1 MRRALQ
7 LVLLLLPLSAFAQL
21 YPNTDDT
28 LSGWQS
34 PPCLGTACAGGT
46 GTATAY
52 FQTIDNSTPSLDG
65 ESMEIGFT
73 GPSLTSGETTNVL
86 WPHKVGANGAV
97 TALSGTWHVYFPNAG
112 LIQAKELDIFQF
124 VGGQRFMYGTECDNP
139 ALTAGF
145 LRIWN
150 QCANSNGGA
159 WITTSIAC
167 PLFSSSNT
175 WHSFTLNTHRV
186 IGDTSCTGGNPCEYY
201 DSIVIDGTVHT
212 GFTPQC
218 SAPNS
223 EPDNIGIQT
232 QIDESS
238 AGGTV
243 TEFEDEMSLTLATGG
258 LCPSGASYINPVNP
272 TGSLVTLASLGV
284 TSCFYVAANG
294 SDANSGA
301 AESSAW
307 LHPPGCTNFTGSYI
321 AAPGNAIIFRG
332 GDTWNFGSVT
342 SPACGAQTWAVPLAG
357 TSGTPNYIGVDP
369 TWFSGSSFARPI
381 FSGDNAITT
390 APFFTCSSNFNNVNV
405 VNLGASGN
413 VMLDDIEFSGFCADE
428 ATDPDAGVVS
438 YDGSNAYVLRTYHH
452 GFTVPKTFPVSS
464 VANASSGNTVYTG
477 VFTGCAA
484 NACNGLEFSVSQ
496 LTHAAN
502 NSGLSN
508 PAFWTVTA
516 STATA
521 LTLNNAGGVAET
533 NPGLINS
540 YPRFDEQTA
549 IHGRGNG
556 YRFNTTNGIFFNVFD
571 NSDGTLGTWGSYPNA
586 GATLEAIQTAG
597 GVVAFNVFNRVS
609 NGNVGTSGSM
619 HDNLFHD
626 MYEPLGAV
634 HGNIWNSD
642 NDAMA
647 AGSMSFYN
655 NVFFNINEGVSVWLM
670 STSVDYLFNNIAWNN
685 SNSANCYVFGGS
697 SQSTGLP
704 TTTLNFYNNTND
716 APCNLRFLNNGS
728 DPKWHGTANFNN
740 NHLIG
745 YSPAALS
752 SIYSVD
758 SGATMTP
765 NDVGNEI
772 FQTEAAAN
780 AQGYTRTNAYAPTT
794 SGGATVGAGANNTS
808 SCSTFS
814 TDSDMCSGI
823 ASVNE
828 TGGQG
833 GQVVTYPANAA
844 SARPSSRS
852 WDSGAY
858 EFASTAPQNLT
869 VTVAGGGTVV
879 SSPAGIS
886 CPGTCSTN
894 FTDGTNVTLTATP
907 SLGYEFSQWVGS
919 CTGTTGCGLIMTSAQ
934 STSASFVNTYLRVTT
949 NTNLAT
955 GLCAPSGL
963 PGSGTGLCLPFS
975 TTQNNATVN
984 STAFD
989 ASLNPL
995 TNCQTLIFDQNS
1007 RAGAS
1012 VGNVTSSGG
1021 TEDIFGSLTGQYIFL
1036 TVAGGV
1042 DSILN
1047 INTSGACAQV
1057 NNTGALSTAGSGV
1070 YPNTNGNIV
1079 GSAGWSHV
1087 TESSFAWL
1095 DEHNCVTHCTGVP
1108 NPSTSA
1114 YSVLYFGSVTGTPP
1128 LANPISYTGSYGFDF
1143 RQCPGVGTVT
1153 SGVSST
1159 ALSIMGQDQYYGM
1172 GISFTGGQGTG
1183 FLYFIWSPTL
1193 GCETLDTSTG
1203 NVYTWCNSFPCPT
1216 TVGSGNAYYI
1226 GQETTCYGA
1235 SGSNGIHDAFER
1247 STNFAKIAQAG
1258 SGWTNCGGS
1267 GQTSVVWN
1275 YQQTTVCNSGCPGPT
1290 TVQACT
1296 VSCGGHDSSGQLYL
1310 LKFNDPSPNRRLF
1323 SNLAVETQVASILIG
1338 VHGVIMPDPSGFDV
1352 GAWALM
1358 AQGASTAGNTGFGF
1372 NNPPATL
1379 YENEMFGIVNWQ
1391 PASYTG
1397 SNPQVSRFGHNYDA
1411 ENFEAPATALNVT
1424 STTSATITAINV
1436 FPPCEA
1442 NGSCGQ
1448 LQISTTGFSPNVT
1461 GLITSIS
1468 PAGIVVS
1475 GTGYTVGTQSC
1486 GGTCT
1491 ILGNTPNFGCQNAIG
1506 FVDQSQ
1512 TWYVAGYDAFGQM
1525 GADSS
1530 NQVFCAA
1537 IMGRLNAV
1545 ETFPTGLTISVGN
1558 QASQG
1563 VQIKP

>member
-73 GPSLTSGETTNVL
+73 GPGLTSGETTNVL

-159 WITTSIAC
+159 WITTSVAC

-238 AGGTV
+238 VGGAV
-243 TEFEDEMSLTLATGG
+243 TEFEDEMSLSLAAGGTCAQFVGGTCPVSIPANVNSFYFFDYAAGSDSNSGTSESSPWQHMPSCANATGNSAAHTPG
-258 LCPSGASYINPVNP
+258 IGEGWIFK
-272 TGSLVTLASLGV
+272 GGV
-284 TSCFYVAANG
+284 TVDYHCYPAN
-294 SDANSGA
+294 
-301 AESSAW
+301 
-307 LHPPGCTNFTGSYI
+307 PPWG
-321 AAPGNAIIFRG
+321 
-332 GDTWNFGSVT
+332 
-342 SPACGAQTWAVPLAG
+342 G
-357 TSGTPNYIGVDP
+357 TSGGSNYMGPDP
-369 TWFSGSSFARPI
+369 GWFTGGSWTRPI
-381 FSGDNAITT
+381 FNGGGSGGYNTATRGAITDVANHASYLVVDNLEFT
-390 APFFTCSSNFNNVNV
+390 NFYFGINCSQGGPEYCSVLSQYAYSGTDVNWELKNSYVHGWLHCAPS
-405 VNLGASGN
+405 ASGC
-413 VMLDDIEFSGFCADE
+413 V
-428 ATDPDAGVVS
+428 DP
-438 YDGSNAYVLRTYHH
+438 
-452 GFTVPKTFPVSS
+452 
-464 VANASSGNTVYTG
+464 
-477 VFTGCAA
+477 
-484 NACNGLEFSVSQ
+484 
-496 LTHAAN
+496 
-502 NSGLSN
+502 
-508 PAFWTVTA
+508 
-516 STATA
+516 
-521 LTLNNAGGVAET
+521 
-533 NPGLINS
+533 
-540 YPRFDEQTA
+540 
-549 IHGRGNG
+549 
-556 YRFNTTNGIFFNVFD
+556 
-571 NSDGTLGTWGSYPNA
+571 
-586 GATLEAIQTAG
+586 
-597 GVVAFNVFNRVS
+597 
-609 NGNVGTSGSM
+609 
-619 HDNLFHD
+619 
-626 MYEPLGAV
+626 
-634 HGNIWNSD
+634 
-642 NDAMA
+642 
-647 AGSMSFYN
+647 
-655 NVFFNINEGVSVWLM
+655 
-670 STSVDYLFNNIAWNN
+670 
-685 SNSANCYVFGGS
+685 
-697 SQSTGLP
+697 
-704 TTTLNFYNNTND
+704 
-716 APCNLRFLNNGS
+716 
-728 DPKWHGTANFNN
+728 
-740 NHLIG
+740 
-745 YSPAALS
+745 
-752 SIYSVD
+752 
-758 SGATMTP
+758 
-765 NDVGNEI
+765 
-772 FQTEAAAN
+772 
-780 AQGYTRTNAYAPTT
+780 
-794 SGGATVGAGANNTS
+794 ANNTS
-808 SCSTFS
+808 FFWAFQESPATGVSSIHDNVFDGTDSSADCCGVASAPILYDNVVKYVDNWIFGERRLMHDNVATNFVYTFQTSPQDGQSPPHGNCNHIYGSSTSALQMLHYNNYTSCFQGGGDWVANRTYTALNQVFTPVLNNTVGNSFRATTLGTAGASEPNWNSACSTLFS
-814 TDSDMCSGI
+814 TCTDGTATVTNLGDGVASADEMLLVEENAALLYVFNDVFVLDGHGTGFELANNGSGGGNFTFFNNTMEAGDDPAPNGHCFTWKNGTPTVVGNGNFCVTAGTPI
-823 ASVNE
+823 SASGATWHATFTPANGGNVITAPIG
-828 TGGQG
+828 TGNGTGNLNLTQ
-833 GQVVTYPANAA
+833 TYPFAPLDTTAAATVGTTSANNSSFCTTIAA
-844 SARPSSRS
+844 ISSAAATACLSDTTLGVAYNATNHTVSYPNRTTNLRPTGEQA
-852 WDSGAY
+852 WTNGAY
-858 EFASTAPQNLT
+858 ERSGTAPQNLT
-869 VTVAGGGTVV
+869 VTVAGGGTVI

-949 NTNLAT
+949 NTSLAT

-1153 SGVSST
+1153 AGVSST